1 MLKFEDLS
9 FILGIREN
17 ILLLD
22 FSYTATH
29 SIYATNVLTPILFKK
44 TFIYEQVYL

>member
-1 MLKFEDLS
+1 MLKFENLS
-9 FILGIREN
+9 FILGIRES

-29 SIYATNVLTPILFKK
+29 SIYAIHVLTPILFKN
-44 TFIYEQVYL
+44 TYL